1 MSDEPENKVAVQM
14 MVNLKV
20 TPRLLAWFLRHAD
33 DEGTADLSAFPG
45 IAADA
50 LSGLLGERIEHPA
63 QEELP
68 LSEDELPPLTNVPQA
83 APQEA
88 PQAPVEEARS
98 DRPAPVKRAPRA
110 SKTAPVAAKPNGVH
124 GTAELEAAVV
134 ETPPYTPP
142 VTPSEEELRAVLV
155 VLANK
160 APGRNQTVIQL
171 LEEVGGAPKLL
182 QCPVD
187 KWPAILDA
195 AQSAIEVFGG

>member
-1 MSDEPENKVAVQM
+1 M
-14 MVNLKV
+14 
-20 TPRLLAWFLRHAD
+20 
-33 DEGTADLSAFPG
+33 
-45 IAADA
+45 
-50 LSGLLGERIEHPA
+50 
-63 QEELP
+63 
-68 LSEDELPPLTNVPQA
+68 
-83 APQEA
+83 
-88 PQAPVEEARS
+88 
-98 DRPAPVKRAPRA
+98 
-110 SKTAPVAAKPNGVH
+110 APVAAKPNGVH
-124 GTAELEAAVV
+124 GTAELEAPLV

-187 KWPAILDA
+187 KWPAILAA